1 MKTDQDGRTLAQAL
15 KDRAGAFVNSHVDLW
30 VGVEPDATLVLA
42 GNDAQALFQAAA
54 DWLADDPQDVDVVD
68 VGWERQAA
76 EPTQALRIR
85 LMPRGS
91 AGATIPAPAGG

>member
-54 DWLADDPQDVDVVD
+54 DWLADDPQDVLD

-85 LMPRGS
+85 LVPRGT
-91 AGATIPAPAGG
+91 AGATVPAPAVG

>member
-42 GNDAQALFQAAA
+42 GNDARALFQAAA
-54 DWLADDPQDVDVVD
+54 DWLADDPHDVVD
-68 VGWERQAA
+68 VGWERQQA

-85 LMPRGS
+85 LAPRGT
-91 AGATIPAPAGG
+91 AGATIPSPAGG